1 MAIIK
6 HSITFG
12 GVSSADFGIYISG
25 EGVWDAPERDVESVD
40 VPGRNG
46 TLLLDRGRW
55 KNIEVT
61 YPAFNA
67 EPDLETFRANL
78 DAFRNAIASQVGYQ
92 RLTDS
97 FHLDEYRMATYVDG
111 IEVKPIINN
120 TASEFELVFNCKP
133 QRYLTSGEVVRDIT
147 QSGTPEA
154 VKNGYVEDS
163 TGKELAS
170 LKVTIPKARQWRTPT
185 PTSPV
190 AISGWSSLNAKV
202 TGKNRLAFNINSPVP
217 YDITWTEAD
226 GIVTATGTATA
237 RSYYVVGWANLAG
250 DYIFTGCPSG
260 GSLETYHATVSY
272 RDTDGID
279 HVVDDIGNG
288 VAINNC
294 EYLTHVMLYVEEGT
308 TVDGLEFRPM
318 IRKASE
324 PSAFE
329 PYDGTTYTATL
340 KPSGFVYGGTADFI
354 TGELIETWEKVY
366 LKDLH
371 WTAYS
376 YSGVRYYMTSDF
388 NYLTDAS
395 EILCNRFPVEDGV
408 SPSEEEFPNFEMRFA
423 NGELW
428 VRYDAAQGTS
438 EWLTYIE
445 SNDVHFVCKR
455 QTPKTSQFTAQA
467 IPLRTGESYV
477 WGDGEVE
484 VSIADAVGH
493 IVNPTLYESSPLLE
507 IEGNGSVNFNGYS
520 INIGDGVVGT
530 VELQRKWYQTKEDA
544 TNATHD
550 FFDRIEIAPNTL
562 NTGDNL
568 TATMILTG
576 SVILRDGTD
585 AYSLG
590 KPTNVY
596 VADPSDSATPV
607 TDVKVSYKVISRK
620 RIDFT
625 VTREVST
632 TFGTS
637 ASENN
642 LDRRVW
648 FNLNPTMKDGTSLLN
663 ETRLFYMD
671 FTFTLSTAQS
681 GALLVLAYTGNWLQT
696 MQTGLPSWFCREC
709 VKTMHTATAQHVI
722 AQSTVQMLGHPTY
735 VDCEL
740 GEAYKIESGELIP
753 LNRYIELG
761 SDLPKLSAGDNEIT
775 YDSTITSVLITPKWW
790 QL

>member
-1 MAIIK
+1 MAIANTF
-6 HSITFG
+6 TFG
-12 GVSSADFGIYISG
+12 GVSTEAYEVVIDGAGDYT
-25 EGVWDAPERDVESVD
+25 APVRSVEMVS

-46 TLLLDRGRW
+46 DLMIDNGRYE
-55 KNIEVT
+55 NQSVEYQCFLRDVT
-61 YPAFNA
+61 QAGFEEA
-67 EPDLETFRANL
+67 VR
-78 DAFRNAIASQVGYQ
+78 AFRNAIVSQVGYQ
-92 RLTDS
+92 RLTDTY
-97 FHLDEYRMATYVDG
+97 HPNEYRLARYESGFDKEPEFHGRGATF
-111 IEVKPIINN
+111 EV
-120 TASEFELVFNCKP
+120 TFDCKP

-154 VKNGYVEDS
+154 VKNGYVKDGS
-163 TGKELAS
+163 GKELTS
-170 LKVTIPKARQWRTPT
+170 LLMTIPKVHQWSTPT

-202 TGKNRLAFNINSPVP
+202 TGKNRLAFNINTPVP
-217 YDITWTEAD
+217 YGITWTDAD
-226 GIVTATGTATA
+226 GIVTATGTATS

-260 GSLETYHATVSY
+260 GSLETYHVTISY
-272 RDTDGID
+272 RDTDGVD
-279 HVVDDIGNG
+279 HVVDDIGSG
-288 VAINNC
+288 AVINNC
-294 EYLTHVMLYVEEGT
+294 EYLAHVMLYVEEGT
-308 TVDGLEFRPM
+308 AVDNLQFRPM

-324 PSAFE
+324 SSVFE

-340 KPSGFVYGGTADFI
+340 KPRGAVYGGTADFA
-354 TGELIETWEKVY
+354 TGELVETWDKIA
-366 LKDLH
+366 LKDLT
-371 WTAYS
+371 WSTAS
-376 YSGVRYYMTSDF
+376 YGGVRYYMSEDSF
-388 NYLTDAS
+388 GYLTAS
-395 EILCNRFPVEDGV
+395 DILCNAFPVGESDDYPTQA
-408 SPSEEEFPNFEMRFA
+408 SPFA
-423 NGELW
+423 DKTMTLVFRRLM
-428 VRYDAAQGTS
+428 VRWDS
-438 EWLTYIE
+438 IDDYITWTRN
-445 SNDVHFVCKR
+445 NDVYLVYKLR
-455 QTPKTSQFTAQA
+455 NPQTSQFTA
-467 IPLRTGESYV
+467 PTMDLRDGESYV

-484 VSIADAVGH
+484 AFIADAVGH

-596 VADPSDSATPV
+596 AADPSDSGTPV

-642 LDRRVW
+642 LDRRLW
-648 FNLNPTMKDGTSLLN
+648 FNLNPTLKDGTSLLN

-671 FTFTLSTAQS
+671 FTFAPATAQS

>member
-1 MAIIK
+1 MAIANTF
-6 HSITFG
+6 TFG
-12 GVSSADFGIYISG
+12 GVSTEAYGVIV
-25 EGVWDAPERDVESVD
+25 EGAGDYTAPVRSVEMVS

-46 TLLLDRGRW
+46 DLMIDNGRYE
-55 KNIEVT
+55 NQSVEYQCFLRDV
-61 YPAFNA
+61 AQAGFEEA
-67 EPDLETFRANL
+67 VR
-78 DAFRNAIASQVGYQ
+78 AFRNAIVSQVGYQ
-92 RLTDS
+92 RLTDTY
-97 FHLDEYRMATYVDG
+97 HPNEYRLARYESGFDKEPEFHGKGAT
-111 IEVKPIINN
+111 
-120 TASEFELVFNCKP
+120 FEATFDCKP
-133 QRYLTSGEVVRDIT
+133 QRYLTSGEVIRDIM
-147 QSGTPEA
+147 QQGEPEA
-154 VKNGYVEDS
+154 VKNGYVKDGS
-163 TGKELAS
+163 GKELTS
-170 LKVTIPKARQWRTPT
+170 LKITIPKVHQWSTPT

-190 AISGWSSLNAKV
+190 AISRWSSLNAKV
-202 TGKNRLAFNINSPVP
+202 TGKNRLAFNINTPVP
-217 YDITWTEAD
+217 YGVTWTEAD
-226 GIVTATGTATA
+226 GVVTATGTATS

-308 TVDGLEFRPM
+308 AVDNLQFKPM

-455 QTPKTSQFTAQA
+455 QTPQTSQFTAQA

-484 VSIADAVGH
+484 ASIADAVGH

-520 INIGDGVVGT
+520 INIGDGVVGA

-550 FFDRIEIAPNTL
+550 FFDQIEIAPNTL
-562 NTGDNL
+562 NTGDSL

-632 TFGTS
+632 TFGTT
-637 ASENN
+637 ASENT

-671 FTFTLSTAQS
+671 FTFAPATAQS
-681 GALLVLAYTGNWLQT
+681 GALLVLNYTGNWLQT

-709 VKTMHTATAQHVI
+709 VRTMHTATSQHVI

-761 SDLPKLSAGDNEIT
+761 SDLPKLKSGDNEIT
-775 YDSTITSVLITPKWW
+775 YDSTTTSVLITPKWW

>member
-12 GVSSADFGIYISG
+12 GVNSADFGIFISG

-154 VKNGYVEDS
+154 VKDGYVKDGS
-163 TGKELAS
+163 GKELTS
-170 LKVTIPKARQWRTPT
+170 LLMTIPKVHQWSTPT

-190 AISGWSSLNAKV
+190 AISGWSSISAKV
-202 TGKNRLAFNINSPVP
+202 TGKNRLQHNIGSSTP
-217 YDITWTEAD
+217 YGITWTDAD
-226 GIVTATGTATA
+226 GIITATGTATS
-237 RSYYVVGWANLAG
+237 RSYYVIGWANLAG
-250 DYIFTGCPSG
+250 DYIFTGCPQG
-260 GSLETYHATVSY
+260 GSTDTYHITISY
-272 RDTDGID
+272 RDTDGAD
-279 HVVDDIGNG
+279 HLVEDIGSG
-288 VAINNC
+288 AVLTDC
-294 EYLTHVMLYVEEGT
+294 EYLSTVTIYIEEGT
-308 TVDGLEFRPM
+308 TVDGLEFKPM
-318 IRKASE
+318 IRKTSE
-324 PSAFE
+324 SSVFE

-340 KPSGFVYGGTADFI
+340 KPSGAVYGGTADLV
-354 TGELIETWEKVY
+354 TGELVETWGKIA
-366 LKDLH
+366 LKDLT
-371 WTAYS
+371 WSTAS
-376 YSGVRYYMTSDF
+376 YGGVRYYMSEGSF
-388 NYLTDAS
+388 GYLTAS
-395 EILCNRFPVEDGV
+395 DILCNAFPVSESDDYPTQA
-408 SPSEEEFPNFEMRFA
+408 SPFTDKTMTLVFGRLM
-423 NGELW
+423 
-428 VRYDAAQGTS
+428 VRWDAIDD
-438 EWLTYIE
+438 YITWTRN
-445 SNDVHFVCKR
+445 NDVYLVYKLR
-455 QTPKTSQFTAQA
+455 NPQTSQFTAPTMA
-467 IPLRTGESYV
+467 LRDGESYV

-484 VSIADAVGH
+484 AFIAEAVGH
-493 IVNPTLYESSPLLE
+493 LVNPTLYESSPLLE
-507 IEGNGSVNFNGYS
+507 IEGNGSVRFNGYEIS
-520 INIGDGVVGT
+520 IGDGVVGT
-530 VELQRKWYQTKEDA
+530 IELQRKWYETKEDA

-550 FFDRIEIAPNTL
+550 FFDRIEIAPNAL

-568 TATMILTG
+568 TATMTLTG

-596 VADPSDSATPV
+596 AADPSDSATPV
-607 TDVKVSYKVISRK
+607 TDVKVSYKVINRK

-642 LDRRVW
+642 LDRRLW
-648 FNLNPTMKDGTSLLN
+648 FNLNPTLKDGTPLLN

-709 VKTMHTATAQHVI
+709 VRTMHTATSQNVI

-740 GEAYKIESGELIP
+740 GEAYKIESGELVP

-775 YDSTITSVLITPKWW
+775 YDSTITSALITPKWW